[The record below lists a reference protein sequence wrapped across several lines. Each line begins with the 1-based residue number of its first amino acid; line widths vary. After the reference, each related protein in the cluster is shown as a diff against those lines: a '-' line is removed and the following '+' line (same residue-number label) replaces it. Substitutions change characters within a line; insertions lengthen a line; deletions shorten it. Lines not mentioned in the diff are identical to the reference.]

1 MTSSSEADARLDI
14 RDKVIVITGA
24 SSGLGRHFALT
35 LSAAGAKVAL
45 CARRLPLLQELQ
57 ATIGASGGRAVAVPL
72 DVMDAASV
80 ESTFEAVSNALGA
93 PDVLIN
99 NSGTTVG
106 KAWLEQ
112 SEADWDAVLDVN
124 LKGAFLMS
132 TAFSRQWKAAARPGA
147 IVNIASIL
155 GLRQA
160 GGVGPYAVS
169 KSALIQMTKTMALEL
184 ARFGIRVNAIAPGYI
199 ETDINRG
206 FLESAAGLA
215 MLKRIPQRRMG
226 RAEDLD
232 GALRLLVSDASAY
245 ITGIVIPVDGGHL
258 LSTL

>member
-1 MTSSSEADARLDI
+1 MTSSSEAGPALSI
-14 RDKVIVITGA
+14 AGKVIVITGA
-24 SSGLGRHFALT
+24 SSGLGRHFALS
-35 LSAAGAKVAL
+35 LSAAGAHVAL
-45 CARRLPLLQELQ
+45 CARRLPLLQEFQ
-57 ATIGASGGRAVAVPL
+57 AGIESNGGRALSVPL
-72 DVMDAASV
+72 DVLDPASV
-80 ESTFEAVSNALGA
+80 ERVYDAVRASLGE

-106 KAWLEQ
+106 KGWLEQ

-132 TAFSRQWKAAARPGA
+132 TAMSRHWKADSRPGV
-147 IVNIASIL
+147 IINIASIL

-169 KSALIQMTKTMALEL
+169 KTALIQMTKTMAFEL
-184 ARFGIRVNAIAPGYI
+184 ARFGIRVNAIAPGYVQ
-199 ETDINRG
+199 TDINRG
-206 FLESAAGLA
+206 FLDSPAGQA
-215 MLKRIPQRRMG
+215 MIKRIPQRRMG

-232 GALRLLVSDASAY
+232 GAMRLLVSDASAY